1 MAKAP
6 ESTVQ
11 LWGNSLAVRI
21 PASIARSARIRAGQP
36 VELTVGDDGIHV
48 RPKGAP
54 QTTLAQKLAAF
65 DVELHGGEAM
75 PTIPVG
81 REIL

>member
-1 MAKAP
+1 MSRAP

-11 LWGNSLAVRI
+11 QWGNSLAVRI

-36 VELTVGDDGIHV
+36 VEVTVAEDGIHL

-54 QTTLAQKLAAF
+54 KTTLAQKLAAF
-65 DVELHGGEAM
+65 DPELHAGEAM
-75 PTIPVG
+75 ATGLAG
-81 REIL
+81 REIV

>member
-1 MAKAP
+1 
-6 ESTVQ
+6 
-11 LWGNSLAVRI
+11 
-21 PASIARSARIRAGQP
+21 
-36 VELTVGDDGIHV
+36 V

-75 PTIPVG
+75 PTIPIG